1 MKKIKFILFA
11 FTALLVVVLVGLK
24 ISAATTLDYNADNNG
39 TNVVDSNTILVD
51 NDLVTIS
58 ANRKLTGTKNFS
70 VATAENDS
78 SLTFTYGLLPG
89 GGTDTVGNES
99 LVVTSKV
106 AGAKVGIYYTISD
119 SKFSTN
125 DQSKSGAIAFYDN
138 ISNSLIL
145 LYSGDQSSSDNK
157 VAYYDEYTINNA
169 NENVLVGSTTNR
181 LVIFGIV
188 VSQGVVS
195 EEYNVTIMDGSE
207 TITTQTIVSGQ
218 NFLYRPTKYGYNFA
232 GYYLDAEFNE
242 PYDAENTPV
251 TSNLTLYAK
260 FNEWTVVPHKN
271 ELSAELVASIV
282 NVYGQLSEN
291 LKVENTIYTILNNC
305 QMQTSSG
312 DPCIG
317 TSGGISTAKNAIKF
331 TVETSG
337 TFTAV
342 MTSAGGSARNAQLM
356 AEDETIVECSSGDA
370 VWTTE
375 QASAY
380 ERRTLTWKLE
390 AGTYYLGGTN
400 GMRIFEAK
408 FVEDAELHQYENA
421 DQTSIRYV
429 CAIRNIAAEEL
440 ANITVTL
447 KLTLEGANPA
457 NVNIPTVYTSVLGD
471 NGFAAEANTYYMVYT
486 ITGLNVNEAY
496 YGKTLTAQVV
506 VTNGLETVTSIETV
520 YIISNFT
527 A

>member
-11 FTALLVVVLVGLK
+11 FTALLLVVLVGLK

-89 GGTDTVGNES
+89 GGTNSTGDKS
-99 LVVTSKV
+99 LIVTSKV
-106 AGAKVGIYYTISD
+106 AGVKIGIYYTISD

-125 DQSKSGAIAFYDN
+125 DQSKSGAISFYDETN
-138 ISNSLIL
+138 TV

-157 VAYYDEYTINNA
+157 VAYYDEYTINSTN
-169 NENVLVGSTTNR
+169 NTILVGSTANR
-181 LVIFGIV
+181 LVVFGIV

-195 EEYNVTIMDGSE
+195 VEYNVTIMDGSE
-207 TITTQTIVSGQ
+207 TITTQTVVGGQ
-218 NFLYRPTKYGYNFA
+218 NLLYRPTKYGYNFA

-282 NVYGQLSEN
+282 NVYGQLSAD

-356 AEDETIVECSSGDA
+356 AEDEAIVECSSGDA